1 MLHIGTQR
9 TPQAVDQSQGG
20 RVGFGQRR
28 EDHLVPT
35 EQGGVRG
42 LYPALLGTGDR
53 VAGDEARQALTA
65 LVYKNRTRLTDDITL
80 GTADIGNDRIAQ
92 VEPGQEGQDFFHGQD
107 RHGQLDDIGTDT
119 GCGEVFFA
127 AVDHA
132 QGHGL
137 LARGGIQVDTDHFA
151 AQAAFTQALGER
163 ATDQAEADHDQAVD
177 DWRGFGFC
185 CIYHWCE
192 PCSEIWTAGK
202 SHWGCFAAPT
212 TSDQSTAFG

>member
-1 MLHIGTQR
+1 
-9 TPQAVDQSQGG
+9 
-20 RVGFGQRR
+20 
-28 EDHLVPT
+28 VPT
-35 EQGGVRG
+35 EQGGVG
-42 LYPALLGTGDR
+42 SLHPALLGPGDG
-53 VAGDEARQALTA
+53 VAGDEARQALAA

-80 GTADIGNDRIAQ
+80 GTANIGNDRVAQ
-92 VEPGQEGQDFFHGQD
+92 VEPGQAGQDFLHGQD

-137 LARGGIQVDTDHFA
+137 LARRGVEVDTDHFA

-177 DWRGFGFC
+177 DRLRFGFC
-185 CIYHWCE
+185 CFYHWCE
-192 PCSEIWTAGK
+192 PCSEIWTACWTLRGRFATLSRHK
-202 SHWGCFAAPT
+202 AAPT
-212 TSDQSTAFG
+212 RTV